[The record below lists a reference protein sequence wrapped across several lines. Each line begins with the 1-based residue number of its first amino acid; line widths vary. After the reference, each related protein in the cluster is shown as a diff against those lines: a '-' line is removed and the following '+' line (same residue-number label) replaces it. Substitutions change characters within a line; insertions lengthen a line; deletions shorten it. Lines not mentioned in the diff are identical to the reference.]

1 MQIAFI
7 YGKRLSSAL
16 TKFWT
21 GSTCY
26 HVAFVEG
33 ARMWDMNLLR
43 RRRVWPSYHSNQ
55 VLLAGLPAGCN
66 VTREYLE
73 SKLETDYSRYGVLDY
88 LLFSV
93 RWAYHLVGKSTRNAS
108 GIICSEMVADD
119 MRACGWGQSFAE
131 VPSPADLELAILG
144 RTDAINTK
152 RQGVLN
158 VNQ

>member
-7 YGKRLSSAL
+7 YGRQLSSAL

-43 RRRVWPSYHSNQ
+43 RRRVWPHYS
-55 VLLAGLPAGCN
+55 VARVILADLPSGCR

-73 SKLETDYSRYGVLDY
+73 SKLETDDSRYGVIDY
-88 LLFSV
+88 LLFSL
-93 RWAYHLVGKSTRNAS
+93 RPLYHLLGRSTRNAS
-108 GIICSEMVADD
+108 GTICSEMVAGD
-119 MRACGWGQSFAE
+119 MHACGWPVQFTE
-131 VPSPADLELAILG
+131 VPSPADLERAILG
-144 RTDAINTK
+144 RIDAINPAATK
-152 RQGVLN
+152 GPSHA
-158 VNQ
+158 

>member
-7 YGKRLSSAL
+7 YGKALSSAL
-16 TKFWT
+16 TRFWT

-43 RRRVWPSYHSNQ
+43 RRRVWPHYRAAR
-55 VLLAGLPAGCN
+55 VILVDLPSGCR

-73 SKLETDYSRYGVLDY
+73 SKLETDDSRYGVLDY
-88 LLFSV
+88 LLFSL
-93 RWAYHLVGKSTRNAS
+93 RWAYHLAGKSTRNAS
-108 GIICSEMVADD
+108 GTICSEMVASD
-119 MRACGWGQSFAE
+119 MHACGWPVQFTE

-144 RTDAINTK
+144 RIDAINPVATK
-152 RQGVLN
+152 GPSHA
-158 VNQ
+158 